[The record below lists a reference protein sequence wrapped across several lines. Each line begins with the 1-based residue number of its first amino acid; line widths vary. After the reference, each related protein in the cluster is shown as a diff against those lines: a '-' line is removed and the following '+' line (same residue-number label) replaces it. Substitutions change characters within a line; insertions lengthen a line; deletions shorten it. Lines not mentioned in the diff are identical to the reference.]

1 MADNSIITCLAWIR
15 KGFAKAT
22 PLEEEITEKE
32 INAMKSQVNKAKAF
46 DSEPGDEK
54 MHDLEL
60 DKYDEENGIPPIRA
74 ASICQRS

>member
-22 PLEEEITEKE
+22 PVEEEITEKD
-32 INAMKSQVNKAKAF
+32 INAMKSQASKAKAI
-46 DSEPGDEK
+46 DNEPGDEK

-60 DKYDEENGIPPIRA
+60 DKYDEENGISSTRA
-74 ASICQRS
+74 ASICQ